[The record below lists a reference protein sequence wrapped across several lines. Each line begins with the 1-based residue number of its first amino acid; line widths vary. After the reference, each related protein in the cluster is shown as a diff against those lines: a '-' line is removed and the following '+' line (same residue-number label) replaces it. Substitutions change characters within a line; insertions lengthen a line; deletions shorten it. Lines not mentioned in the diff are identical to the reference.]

1 MHMSKHCM
9 RYSRRVKVERRN
21 VPLSY
26 TEFLIQPFGPS
37 GLSQP
42 LNSSMLEVKT
52 APPPKILLATK
63 ESDFSRDRTFD
74 VIAKE

>member
-1 MHMSKHCM
+1 M
-9 RYSRRVKVERRN
+9 KVERQN
-21 VPLSY
+21 VPMSY

-52 APPPKILLATK
+52 APPPKILLAK
-63 ESDFSRDRTFD
+63 VAGSARVFRKRFFARSD
-74 VIAKE
+74 V